1 MFSSPPSCILSACT
15 ITAQERVIEDC
26 KSNTRKTEWE
36 KLTLEEK
43 RHRLYLRQ
51 KELLDTFLAHGAIT
65 RAS

>member
-1 MFSSPPSCILSACT
+1 M
-15 ITAQERVIEDC
+15 DY

>member
-1 MFSSPPSCILSACT
+1 M
-15 ITAQERVIEDC
+15 DY

-36 KLTLEEK
+36 KLSLQVK
-43 RHRLYLRQ
+43 QHRLYLRQ